1 MKKRIQEFLL
11 FLLVSCFATAA
22 MAQSRQVSGTVKD
35 KQGAPIAGATVIEK
49 GTTNGVTT
57 DDAGVF
63 NITVAGPGSVIVIS
77 AINFGNQEITVG
89 QESNFALT
97 LEAGTGNLDEVVVTA
112 LGIKRQKK
120 SLGYAVQE
128 VKGTVLADARET
140 NMTNALTG
148 KVAGLQV
155 VRSSNGAG
163 GSAKIVLRGFTSLTG
178 DNQPLIVVDGIPINN
193 FTGTTENGYWGA
205 GYDMGNG
212 LGDISADD
220 IESMSVLKGP
230 SAAALYGSRAGN
242 GVILITTKSGRKQNG
257 IGLNVGTNIG
267 VESIFLQPE
276 LQNTFGQGLDGV
288 FNEREAQSWGP
299 KAEGQMVEKWD
310 GTQAPL
316 EIFDNV
322 GNFVRNGTNQNY
334 NISFQQQFGNTSI
347 YTSLNRLEDR
357 SILPGNKLTRTNMT
371 ARATSR
377 FGKNNRW
384 TTDTKIQYN
393 NTAGFNRPSNGRDNS
408 RIYTLLTHPRSLDIR
423 DFSAGRDEFGNMIWY
438 GGFNAINP
446 YWQAKYD
453 DRRDSRDRFIL
464 TGSAKYQFTDWLDA
478 EIKGGAD
485 MFTNNASRKLYAG
498 SPAAATGSYSTSKQ
512 TFIETN
518 YQALIT
524 AKKDDVFGKLGGTIT
539 AGGNLMTQRSSSI
552 GAGVG
557 LLEIPNLFSLNNGVN
572 NPSVS
577 EGFSEKKIN
586 SVFGSVG
593 LNYDGWLYLDATF
606 RNDWSSVLS
615 KTNRSYFY
623 PSVSLSYVVT
633 DMIEKM
639 GSNLPS
645 WLSYAKLRASYAE
658 VGNDMGPYQLYNL
671 YSVGKDP
678 NGNTTAGPGGVYFDE
693 NVVNELI
700 KNLEFG
706 AELRFFRNRFGLDFS
721 WYKSNATNQL
731 IDLPLDPMSGYAAR
745 KINAGN
751 IQNKGVEIVFDAR
764 VLDNPGGLNWN
775 VQANFSRNLNEVI
788 DIEKSLGVTQY
799 SLGGFDDLAIRA
811 VAGGLYG
818 EIYGHGFLR
827 VSDENSPFFGQLLL
841 SGAGVP
847 QRDPVQKLL
856 GDQQAR
862 SMLGITN
869 SFNYKGFN
877 FSFMVDGRFG
887 GKMFS
892 ATHVA
897 LERFGNAAA
906 TVKNGARENFVVD
919 GVISDGAGG
928 FAKST
933 VAVSPQL
940 YYQAVSTANNLGIH
954 EAYLFDASNIR
965 LRNVQLGYNLPKS
978 VLGNSPILRARI
990 TVSCN
995 NVWMISSKMKGIDP
1009 ESTFATGSNA
1019 VGFENGAPPTMRSF
1033 LFGVQLG
1040 F

>member
-1 MKKRIQEFLL
+1 MKKRIQKFLL
-11 FLLVSCFATAA
+11 FLLAGCFATAA
-22 MAQSRQVSGTVKD
+22 MAQTRQVSGTVKD
-35 KQGAPIAGATVIEK
+35 KQGAPVSGATVIEK

-57 DDAGVF
+57 DDDGVF
-63 NITVAGPGSVIVIS
+63 HITVAGSNSVLVIS
-77 AINFGNQEITVG
+77 AINFGNQEVTVG
-89 QESNFALT
+89 QQSSFAVSLES
-97 LEAGTGNLDEVVVTA
+97 GSGNLDEVVVTA

-178 DNQPLIVVDGIPINN
+178 NNQPLIVVDGIPINN

-242 GVILITTKSGRKQNG
+242 GVILITTKSGRKQSG
-257 IGLNVGTNIG
+257 IGLTVGTNIG
-267 VESIFLQPE
+267 VESIFMQPD
-276 LQNTFGQGLDGV
+276 LQNSYSQGINGV
-288 FNEREAQSWGP
+288 FDNREAESWGA
-299 KAEGQMVEKWD
+299 KIEGQSVEHWD
-310 GTQAPL
+310 GKQGPL
-316 EIFDNV
+316 QVYDNV
-322 GNFVRNGTNQNY
+322 GNFVRNGSTQNY
-334 NISFQQQFGNTSI
+334 NIGFQQQFGSTSV

-357 SILPGNKLTRTNMT
+357 SILPGNKLTRTNLT
-371 ARATSR
+371 ARAISK

-408 RIYTLLTHPRSLDIR
+408 RIYTLLTHPRTLDIR
-423 DFSAGRDEFGNMIWY
+423 DFSRATNDFGGMLWY
-438 GGFNAINP
+438 GGFNAVNP

-453 DRRDSRDRFIL
+453 DRKDSRDRFIL
-464 TGSAKYQFTDWLDA
+464 TGSAKYQFNDWLDA

-485 MFTNNASRKLYAG
+485 MFTNNATRKLHAG
-498 SPAAATGSYSTSKQ
+498 GPNALTGSYSASKE

-524 AKKDDVFGKLGGTIT
+524 AKKENVFGKLGGTIT
-539 AGGNLMTQRSSSI
+539 AGGNLMSQRGSSI

-572 NPSVS
+572 AATVN
-577 EGFSEKKIN
+577 EGFREKKIN
-586 SVFGSVG
+586 SVFSSVG
-593 LNYDGWLYLDATF
+593 LNYAGWLYLDATF

-615 KTNRSYFY
+615 KNNRSYFY
-623 PSVSLSYVVT
+623 PSVSLSYVVS
-633 DMIEKM
+633 DMVESM
-639 GSNLPS
+639 GGSLPS
-645 WLSYAKLRASYAE
+645 WISYAKLRGSYAE
-658 VGNDMGPYQLYNL
+658 VGNDMEPYQLYNL
-671 YSVGKDP
+671 YSIGKDP
-678 NGNTTAGPGGVYFDE
+678 NQNTTAGPGNVYYDH

-700 KNLEFG
+700 KNVEFG
-706 AELRFFRNRFGLDFS
+706 AELRFVNNRFGLDFS

-731 IDLPLDPMSGYAAR
+731 IDLPLDPMSGFGAR

-751 IQNKGVEIVFDAR
+751 IQNKGFEIMFDAR
-764 VLDNPGGLNWN
+764 IIDNPKGLGWN
-775 VQANFSRNLNEVI
+775 INANFSRNINEVL
-788 DIEKSLGVTQY
+788 DIEKSLGVNDYTIA
-799 SLGGFDDLAIRA
+799 GFDDLSVRAI
-811 VAGGLYG
+811 AGGLYG
-818 EIYGHGFLR
+818 EIWGHEFRRVTDEKSEHYGK
-827 VSDENSPFFGQLLL
+827 LLL
-841 SGAGVP
+841 HATGVP
-847 QRDPVQKLL
+847 QRADVKTKL

-862 SMLGITN
+862 AMIGITN
-869 SFNYKGFN
+869 SFTFKGFN
-877 FSFMVDGRFG
+877 FSFLIDGRFG
-887 GKMFS
+887 GQMFS

-897 LERFGNAAA
+897 LERFGSAAS
-906 TVKNGARENFVVD
+906 TVKNGLRENFVVD
-919 GVISDGAGG
+919 GVISDGNDGYT
-928 FAKST
+928 KST
-933 VAVSPQL
+933 VSVSPQI
-940 YYQAVSTANNLGIH
+940 YYKAMTANNLGIN
-954 EAYLFDASNIR
+954 EAYMFDATNVR

-978 VLGNSPILRARI
+978 VLGNSPILRARVTI
-990 TVSCN
+990 SCN

-1033 LFGVQLG
+1033 LFGLQLG

>member
-1 MKKRIQEFLL
+1 MKKRIQTFLL
-11 FLLVSCFATAA
+11 FLVASCFATVAV
-22 MAQSRQVSGTVKD
+22 AQSRQVSGTVRD
-35 KQGAPIAGATVIEK
+35 KQGTPISGATVIEK
-49 GTTNGVTT
+49 GTTNGITT
-57 DDAGVF
+57 NDEGVF
-63 NITVAGPGSVIVIS
+63 NLMVAGPGSVIVIS
-77 AINFGNQEITVG
+77 AINYSNQEITVG
-89 QESNFALT
+89 QQSTIDVA
-97 LEAGTGNLDEVVVTA
+97 LEAGSGNLDEVVVTA

-140 NMTNALTG
+140 NMTNALSG

-178 DNQPLIVVDGIPINN
+178 SNQPLIVVDGIPINN

-212 LGDISADD
+212 LGDISAED

-242 GVILITTKSGRKQNG
+242 GVILITTKSGRKQTG
-257 IGLNVGTNIG
+257 IGLTIGTNIG
-267 VESIFLQPE
+267 VESIFMQPE
-276 LQNTFGQGLDGV
+276 LQNSFGQGVDGI

-299 KAEGQMVEKWD
+299 KIEGQTVTKWD
-310 GTQAPL
+310 GTQSQL
-316 EIFDNV
+316 ESFDNV
-322 GNFVRNGTNQNY
+322 KNFVRNGTNQNY
-334 NISFQQQFGNTSI
+334 NMAFQQQVGNTSI
-347 YTSLNRLEDR
+347 YTSFNRLEDR
-357 SILPGNKLTRTNMT
+357 SIIPGNKLTRTNLT
-371 ARATSR
+371 ARAISK

-384 TTDTKIQYN
+384 TTDTKVQYN
-393 NTAGFNRPSNGRDNS
+393 NTSGFNRPSNGRDNS

-423 DFSAGRDEFGNMIWY
+423 DFSAATDEFGNMIWY

-453 DRRDSRDRFIL
+453 DRKDSRDRFIL
-464 TGSAKYQFTDWLDA
+464 TGSAKYQFNDWLDA

-485 MFTNNASRKLYAG
+485 MFTNNASRKLYGG
-498 SPAAATGSYSTSKQ
+498 SPTALTGSYSTSKE
-512 TFIETN
+512 TFLETN

-524 AKKDDVFGKLGGTIT
+524 AKKEDVFGKLGGTIT
-539 AGGNLMTQRSSSI
+539 AGGNLMTQRGSSI
-552 GAGVG
+552 GSGVG

-572 NPSVS
+572 NPTVS

-586 SVFGSVG
+586 SVFGTVG

-615 KTNRSYFY
+615 KANRSYFY
-623 PSVSLSYVVT
+623 PSVSLSYVLS
-633 DMIEKM
+633 DMIETTGGKM
-639 GSNLPS
+639 PS
-645 WLSYAKLRASYAE
+645 WISYAKLRASIAE
-658 VGNDMGPYQLYNL
+658 VGNDMLPYQLYNL

-678 NGNTTAGPGGVYFDE
+678 NGNTTASPGGTFFDE

-700 KNLEFG
+700 RNIEFG
-706 AELRFFRNRFGLDFS
+706 AELRFLNNRFGLDFS

-731 IDLPLDPMSGYAAR
+731 IRLPLDPMSGFGDR
-745 KINAGN
+745 MINAGN
-751 IQNKGVEIVFDAR
+751 IQNKGIELVLDGRI
-764 VLDNPGGLNWN
+764 LDNPSGLNWN
-775 VQANFSRNLNEVI
+775 ITANYSRNKNEVI
-788 DIEKSLGVTQY
+788 DIEKTLGVTQY
-799 SLGGFDDLAIRA
+799 PLGGFDDLAIRA

-818 EIYGHGFLR
+818 EIWGHGFLR
-827 VSDENSPFFGQLLL
+827 VTDDKSPDFGKLLL
-841 SGAGVP
+841 SGSGLP
-847 QRDPVQKLL
+847 QRDQNQRLL

-862 SMLGITN
+862 AMIGITN

-877 FSFMVDGRFG
+877 FSFLVDGRFG

-897 LERFGNAAA
+897 LERFGNAAS

-919 GVISDGAGG
+919 GVVSNGANGYVQN
-928 FAKST
+928 T
-933 VAVSPQL
+933 TAVSPQL
-940 YYQAVSTANNLGIH
+940 YYGAVSTANNLGIN
-954 EAYLFDASNIR
+954 EAYLFDATNVR
-965 LRNVQLGYNLPKS
+965 LRNVQLGYNLPKA

-1009 ESTFATGSNA
+1009 ESTFATNSNA

-1033 LFGVQLG
+1033 MFGLQLG